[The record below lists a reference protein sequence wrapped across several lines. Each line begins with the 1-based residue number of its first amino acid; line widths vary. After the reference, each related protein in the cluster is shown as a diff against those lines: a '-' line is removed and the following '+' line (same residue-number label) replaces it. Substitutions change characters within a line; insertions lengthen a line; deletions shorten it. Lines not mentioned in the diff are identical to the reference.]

1 MLNHFVPAVCY
12 LTGLVLLSVVFYKEI
27 AARKK
32 ALGARQESEE
42 RFRLFFESS
51 AAAIGITSPTGTY
64 LQVNSTACR
73 LLGYTEDELLGLN
86 VLDVTHPDDR
96 EMVQRQFA
104 ELLSGTRQVIDYE
117 KRYLHKNGKVLW
129 GHATASCL
137 RDGTGRLQYVAGQ
150 VVDISGRKQ
159 AEAALLAANRQLQGI
174 IDFLPDATLVID
186 GEKRVIAWNRA
197 MEEKT
202 GVAKEEILGQGD
214 FAYALALYGK
224 RKPILIDMIG
234 EPELMAE
241 ADYDFIEKRGETLVA
256 ERFLPTL
263 YRGRGGY
270 MWMKASP
277 LLDQAG
283 RLVGAIESIRDIS
296 ERKQAD
302 EELRRANRELDA
314 FANTVSHDLRSPL
327 TPIIGYADHLAEH
340 YQEQLDAAALQ
351 ALGQISSSGN
361 KMLATMNDLLQLAKV
376 GVVEP
381 PPDPIDLR
389 DVVERV
395 AEGLAGQL
403 ASAGAQLSIQ
413 ALPCVPLPE
422 SLLYQLFDNLIR
434 NAIVHGCRQGGVIE
448 VAGERSGDR
457 VRLSVCDHG
466 PGIPEADRQRVFE
479 VFYRGAAAQG
489 REGTGIG
496 LATVKKIAKLFEGRV
511 WIEETPGGGSTFR
524 VELQDR
530 QVLDDQLAS

>member
-12 LTGLVLLSVVFYKEI
+12 LAGLALLSVVLYI
-27 AARKK
+27 GNAARKK

-64 LQVNSTACR
+64 LQVNPTACR

-137 RDGTGRLQYVAGQ
+137 RDGTGRLQYIAGQ
-150 VVDISGRKQ
+150 VVDISDRKQ
-159 AEAALLAANRQLQGI
+159 AEAALLAVNRQLQGI

-214 FAYALALYGK
+214 SVYALALYGK

-234 EPELMAE
+234 EPELMGE
-241 ADYDFIEKRGETLVA
+241 SEYDFIEKRGETLVA

-263 YRGRGGY
+263 YGGRGGY

-277 LLDQAG
+277 LLDQDG
-283 RLVGAIESIRDIS
+283 QLVGAIESIRDIS

-314 FANTVSHDLRSPL
+314 FAYTVSHDLRSPL

-340 YQEQLDAAALQ
+340 YQGQLDAAALQ
-351 ALGQISSSGN
+351 ALGQISRSGN
-361 KMLATMNDLLQLAKV
+361 KMLATMNDLLQLARV
-376 GVVEP
+376 GRVEP
-381 PPDPIDLR
+381 PPAPIDLR
-389 DVVERV
+389 GVVDRI
-395 AEGLAGQL
+395 AAGLAGQL
-403 ASAGAQLSIQ
+403 AAAGGELSIH
-413 ALPCVPLPE
+413 ALPCAQLPE
-422 SLLYQLFDNLIR
+422 GLLYQLFDNLIR

-448 VAGERSGDR
+448 VAGERTGDR
-457 VRLSVCDHG
+457 VRLSVCDQG
-466 PGIPEADRQRVFE
+466 PGIPEADRHRVFE
-479 VFYRGAAAQG
+479 VFYRGAAAQS

-530 QVLDDQLAS
+530 QALDDQLAS

>member
-530 QVLDDQLAS
+530 QALDDQLAS